1 MNVFSIVSICVS
13 AGSFLIGGGLIFKLI
28 EIGKQNGK
36 MEQRVFTLEQ
46 RTAEDRQKDDGKFD
60 RLYEGKN
67 ETHERVVRVEK
78 DVERIAKSVEAL
90 TALVNKID
98 TKIDGL
104 AQR

>member
-1 MNVFSIVSICVS
+1 MNVFSIISVCVSI
-13 AGSFLIGGGLIFKLI
+13 GSFLIGGGLIFKLV
-28 EIGKQNGK
+28 EMGRQNGK
-36 MEQRVFTLEQ
+36 MEQRVLTLEA
-46 RTAEDRQKDDGKFD
+46 RTAEDRQKDAGKFD

-78 DVERIAKSVEAL
+78 DVERIAQSVEAL

>member
-13 AGSFLIGGGLIFKLI
+13 AGSFIIGSGLIFKLI
-28 EIGKQNGK
+28 EIGKQNGR
-36 MEQRVFTLEQ
+36 MEQRVVTLEQ
-46 RTAEDRQKDDGKFD
+46 RTAEDRQKDAGKFD

-104 AQR
+104 VQR